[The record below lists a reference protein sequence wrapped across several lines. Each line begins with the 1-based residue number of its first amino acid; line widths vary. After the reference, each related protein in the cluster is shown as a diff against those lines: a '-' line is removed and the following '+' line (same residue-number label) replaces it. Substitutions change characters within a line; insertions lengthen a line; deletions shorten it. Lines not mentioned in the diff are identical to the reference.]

1 MFESDYDCFYSK
13 LVFLK
18 TVCPKITYFNKL
30 TEFQKLI
37 RLYMVAQREIQYVA
51 LANRRMYKDELSGK
65 NRNVIMLYK
74 RNIITENIVVV
85 SLSLELYYFNLELG
99 NCLFGSVQHLFLS
112 NSKQPAVSQLQ
123 LIRFL
128 SFTICYWFT
137 NHNILRAL
145 LIRSLPMTHR
155 SKEFQGKIR

>member
-65 NRNVIMLYK
+65 NRNVIMLPK

-99 NCLFGSVQHLFLS
+99 NCLFGSVIGTTLIFVKFKTTSCVAATANPFPQLYHL
-112 NSKQPAVSQLQ
+112 
-123 LIRFL
+123 
-128 SFTICYWFT
+128 
-137 NHNILRAL
+137 L
-145 LIRSLPMTHR
+145 LIY
-155 SKEFQGKIR
+155 